1 MVIGS
6 NITPCASS
14 FESHIE
20 DSVCNNILS
29 YITPAVRQIV
39 RLCRVSVNVQKLEH
53 IMIVILKI
61 HLEVIRLT
69 RIPTNERS
77 ALIEAGGFE
86 PAWEDEPAYNW
97 EIVEADLSWAVPASL
112 DLLGD
117 WLWNGSKFTG

>member
-1 MVIGS
+1 
-6 NITPCASS
+6 
-14 FESHIE
+14 
-20 DSVCNNILS
+20 
-29 YITPAVRQIV
+29 
-39 RLCRVSVNVQKLEH
+39 
-53 IMIVILKI
+53 MIVILKI